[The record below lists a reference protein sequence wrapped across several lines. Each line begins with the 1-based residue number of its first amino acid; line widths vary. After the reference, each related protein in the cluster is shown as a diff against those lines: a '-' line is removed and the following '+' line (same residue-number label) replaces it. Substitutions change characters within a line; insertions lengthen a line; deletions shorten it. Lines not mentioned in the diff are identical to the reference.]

1 MLKSSFVSCVLDSGV
16 PDMTTLLWDVGTIE
30 YKLSRRPLVD
40 AYSTVLFSSHK
51 YRRSVGR
58 LVVKGKINVHNTAF
72 MPSVRG
78 LPHALFTQNSTS

>member
-1 MLKSSFVSCVLDSGV
+1 
-16 PDMTTLLWDVGTIE
+16 MTTLLWDVGTIE

-58 LVVKGKINVHNTAF
+58 LVVKGKINVHNTEF
-72 MPSVRG
+72 LPSVRG
-78 LPHALFTQNSTS
+78 LPLLVLTYFEKRAQTKKTPEKVALCSR